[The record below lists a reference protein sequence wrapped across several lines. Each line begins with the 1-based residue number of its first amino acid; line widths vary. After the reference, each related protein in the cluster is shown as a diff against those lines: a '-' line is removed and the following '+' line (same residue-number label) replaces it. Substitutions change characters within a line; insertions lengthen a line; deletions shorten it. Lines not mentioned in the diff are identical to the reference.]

1 MAERIVELHMV
12 VHVDK
17 DWHEARKLS
26 LDGDD
31 KRAKWIP
38 RSLTKSFHL
47 IGKKTS
53 ATDAFGARVILPI
66 AHITLPEWKARQDG
80 LI

>member
-1 MAERIVELHMV
+1 MIERVAELNMA
-12 VHVDK
+12 VHVDREG
-17 DWHEARKLS
+17 HAARKLS

-31 KRAKWIP
+31 RNAKWIP
-38 RSLTKSFHL
+38 RSLTRSFHL

-53 ATDAFGARVILPI
+53 GTDAFGARVILPI

>member
-1 MAERIVELHMV
+1 MIERFVELHMV
-12 VHVDK
+12 VHVDREG
-17 DWHEARKLS
+17 HAARKLS
-26 LDGDD
+26 LYGDD
-31 KRAKWIP
+31 KGAKWIP

-47 IGKKTS
+47 IGKSTS
-53 ATDAFGARVILPI
+53 GTDAFGARVILPI